1 MGLDIGI
8 GSVGWA
14 VINLDKNRIE
24 DFGVRIFDTGEDQK
38 AQKRESQKRRERRS
52 SRRHYRRKS
61 HRKQRIKEHLENIG
75 LTTKTKIAEYFENG
89 HNNIIEVRYRGI
101 SQQISP
107 EEIAAC
113 LINICNGRGY
123 RDFYEIDEEN
133 LSKEELKEFQQEKEA
148 IGHISDIMKKGKYST
163 VSEMIYK
170 DPEFKVE
177 GSEFRK
183 YRNKDSSEKN
193 NLISRDMLKKEVSI
207 ILETQKK
214 YYKCLTEDNINKI
227 INIIFS
233 QRDFE
238 DGPGNPNDNFR
249 KYKGFLDSLG
259 KCRFY
264 LDENR
269 GSRFTALADVYS
281 LVNVLSQYQ
290 YFDNNGEFCFNSEI
304 ASVIL
309 EKALQNGN
317 MTKKDLASAVKSVG
331 VKINE
336 SGNIETPVTK
346 CFKYIKSVKPVFE
359 SFGYNW
365 SELISDY
372 EDIENNLLNQVGIVL
387 SENITPARRRKALMK
402 LDAKLDEKLVD
413 KLTMM
418 KFSGTTNVSYK
429 YMRDSIEAFLNGD
442 IYGKFQ
448 AQKLKE
454 DMIKKDVSKKPAKL
468 PPFKNEDDSEFY
480 KNPVVMRAINETRK
494 VINAVIEKYG
504 YPCAVNLETADE
516 VNRSF
521 EDRRKDTKN
530 NEKNEKENSRIRKE
544 ISELLK
550 ISEENVKPVMVEKF
564 KLWESQEHKCLYSG
578 KDIDAEIMLNDKD
591 KIFEIDHIIPFS
603 IILDNTLNN
612 KALVY
617 SKENQGKGQ
626 RTPLMFMELCPEK
639 TKEFKARVNAMLKSG
654 KCSKKKYLYLML
666 ENLNDSELL
675 SQWKSRNL
683 NDTRYIAKYL
693 VNYLRE
699 NLRFNE
705 INKFPDGFSI
715 KDQSRVF
722 AVKSKFVSNF
732 RRQWLNP
739 KTWGRKDK
747 GELKAVTYLD
757 HAADA
762 IVIANCRPEYVILA
776 GEKMKLYRIFKNAG
790 KRYNDEYNTSLNNCV
805 ESLYRYY
812 GMDRDASRKILKG
825 ADSGITPIVKNIYNE
840 VDNRLR
846 DYNTHRELLGGKEDC
861 NEKIYEIFVNKNK
874 ELYADDPEFAGSL
887 HMPVI
892 SYKQE
897 RKFTGQITDDNA
909 VSVKEIDGKLI
920 SDLKLNRLL
929 N

>member
-1 MGLDIGI
+1 MNYIMGLDIGI

-14 VINLDKNRIE
+14 VLNLDKNRIE
-24 DFGVRIFDTGEDQK
+24 DLGVRIFETGEDLK
-38 AQKRESQKRRERRS
+38 AQKRESQKRREKRS
-52 SRRHYRRKS
+52 SRRLCRRRS
-61 HRKQRIKEHLENIG
+61 HRKQRLKEHLEKIG

-89 HNNIIEVRYRGI
+89 HTNIIEVRYRGT
-101 SQQISP
+101 SQKISP
-107 EEIAAC
+107 EETAAC

-148 IGHISDIMKKGKYST
+148 ISHISDIMKKGNYTT

-170 DPEFKVE
+170 DPEFNVE

-183 YRNKDSSEKN
+183 YRNKESSEKN
-193 NLISRDMLKKEVSI
+193 NLISRDMLKKEVSL

-227 INIIFS
+227 LNIIFS

-238 DGPGNPNDNFR
+238 DGPGDPNDEFR

-264 LDENR
+264 SDEKR

-290 YFDNNGEFCFNSEI
+290 YFDENGEFCFNSEI

-317 MTKKDLASAVKSVG
+317 MTKKDLASAAKSVG
-331 VKINE
+331 IKINE
-336 SGNIETPVTK
+336 SGSNDTPVTK

-359 SFGYNW
+359 SFGYDWNQ
-365 SELISDY
+365 LISDY
-372 EDIENNLLNQVGIVL
+372 TDVENNLLNQVGVVL

-402 LDAKLDEKLVD
+402 LNVKLDEKLVD

-429 YMRDSIEAFLNGD
+429 YMKDSVEAFLNGD
-442 IYGKFQ
+442 IYGRFQ
-448 AQKLKE
+448 AQKIKE
-454 DMIKKDVSKKPAKL
+454 DRTKKDEFEKPAKL
-468 PPFKNEDDSEFY
+468 PPFRNEDDSEFY
-480 KNPVVMRAINETRK
+480 KNPVVMRSINETRK
-494 VINAVIEKYG
+494 IINAVIGKYG

-521 EDRRKDTKN
+521 EDRRKDDSN
-530 NEKNEKENSRIRKE
+530 NKKNEKENSRIRKE

-550 ISEENVKPVMVEKF
+550 ISEENVRPVMIERY
-564 KLWESQEHKCLYSG
+564 KLWECQEHKCLYSG
-578 KDIDAEIMLNDKD
+578 QEIDAETMLKDND
-591 KIFEIDHIIPFS
+591 KIFETDHIIPFS

-617 SKENQGKGQ
+617 SEENQVKGQ
-626 RTPLMFMELCPEK
+626 RTPLMYMEPEK
-639 TKEFKARVNAMLKSG
+639 AEKYKSRVNAMLKSG

-666 ENLNDSELL
+666 DNLNDSELL

-693 VNYLRE
+693 VNYLRD

-705 INKFPDGFSI
+705 VNKFPDGFSI

-739 KTWGRKDK
+739 KTWGRRDK
-747 GELKAVTYLD
+747 GELKDITYLD

-762 IVIANCRPEYVILA
+762 VVIANCRPEYVILA
-776 GEKMKLYRIFKNAG
+776 GEKMKLYGIFKNAG
-790 KRYNDEYNTSLNNCV
+790 KRYTDEYNTSLNNCV

-825 ADSGITPIVKNIYNE
+825 ADSG
-840 VDNRLR
+840 
-846 DYNTHRELLGGKEDC
+846 
-861 NEKIYEIFVNKNK
+861 
-874 ELYADDPEFAGSL
+874 
-887 HMPVI
+887 
-892 SYKQE
+892 
-897 RKFTGQITDDNA
+897 
-909 VSVKEIDGKLI
+909 
-920 SDLKLNRLL
+920 LKSI
-929 N
+929 